1 MSYNPRMAL
10 FEPVLKALNDAQVRY
25 VVVGGLAVV
34 LHGHSRLTLRVDLIV
49 DLDREQAR
57 KAIDALVSIDP

>member
-1 MSYNPRMAL
+1 MTYNPRMAL

-34 LHGHSRLTLRVDLIV
+34 LIRQLETIERG
-49 DLDREQAR
+49 R
-57 KAIDALVSIDP
+57 KVSGDE